1 MRKMWPRL
9 ILSRALGEALSRL
22 DKHARHGYESTRSC
36 IERGPPVPCLR
47 AKAHQ
52 QLNKMAKKNI
62 YKVVF
67 HQQGNLYELHAR
79 DVSHSEMY
87 GFLEIGDIIFGE
99 RSALLVDPSEE
110 KLKTEFAG
118 VTRTFVPI
126 HAIVRVDEVAKEGAN
141 KITAA
146 NAAEGNNITQFPT
159 PGFPS
164 PGGSKK

>member
-1 MRKMWPRL
+1 
-9 ILSRALGEALSRL
+9 
-22 DKHARHGYESTRSC
+22 
-36 IERGPPVPCLR
+36 
-47 AKAHQ
+47 
-52 QLNKMAKKNI
+52 MAKKNI

-79 DVSHSEMY
+79 EVSHSEMY
-87 GFLEIGDIIFGE
+87 GFLEIGEIIFGE

-126 HAIVRVDEVAKEGAN
+126 HAVVRVDEVAKEGAN

-146 NAAEGNNITQFPT
+146 DSAAGGNVAQFPT
-159 PGFPS
+159 SGFPAPS
-164 PGGSKK
+164 GGKK

>member
-1 MRKMWPRL
+1 
-9 ILSRALGEALSRL
+9 
-22 DKHARHGYESTRSC
+22 
-36 IERGPPVPCLR
+36 
-47 AKAHQ
+47 
-52 QLNKMAKKNI
+52 MAKKNI

-79 DVSHSEMY
+79 EVSHSEMY
-87 GFLEIGDIIFGE
+87 GFLEIGEIIFGE

-126 HAIVRVDEVAKEGAN
+126 HAVVRVDEVAKEGAN

-146 NAAEGNNITQFPT
+146 NAAAGSNITQFPT
-159 PGFPS
+159 PGFPA
-164 PGGSKK
+164 PGGGKK